1 MDLARAAPV
10 SELHRRLGA
19 PLGLLVGPAFEARTE
34 KRAIT
39 RHATPAAVGLSA
51 ADFLDHVVH
60 TLPARPDITI
70 GRAAECEVVLQHETI
85 SLRHARLRVRGPQ
98 MWVEDLGS
106 RNGTL
111 IRGAIVLPRS
121 PVQVSFGQLVQVGA
135 LVFKLY
141 EVSQLYQTI
150 RRVVPERSGRG

>member
-1 MDLARAAPV
+1 
-10 SELHRRLGA
+10 
-19 PLGLLVGPAFEARTE
+19 
-34 KRAIT
+34 
-39 RHATPAAVGLSA
+39 
-51 ADFLDHVVH
+51 
-60 TLPARPDITI
+60 
-70 GRAAECEVVLQHETI
+70 
-85 SLRHARLRVRGPQ
+85 